1 MPRGAGSRLKRKS
14 PCNGPLHEDRVGR
27 PMVRYLLD
35 TYTMQQIQKL
45 FEEEAC
51 ALPLSP
57 SSLSFPQAVDDDGDD
72 ADSIL
77 PESEPKPKAVISST
91 ACGTITMPSS
101 LNTVSR
107 SFKPINNTSLSA
119 TAAERNLKNSNIT
132 FSENALVHQRK
143 EEFMAEKVPLR
154 PANDNATEDSE
165 NLNIGTPPRKQ
176 KEYTCG
182 LCSEYGIHKRLS
194 RPSDLKRH
202 LENTHHTDNLWVCPK
217 ANCRRV
223 FQWLG
228 AFKEHA
234 RYYHKVRI
242 RICDAEIIT
251 LCPQTVFACGFE
263 GCNQVYEAPSEA
275 EASPTKDKFIAHILS
290 HFRSTL
296 EKPRAW
302 TFSLRMRNLL
312 SQDGLSNV
320 WPPPSLSY
328 EQNLELNWDARS
340 GSVLQK
346 LLETRHLGSA
356 SSLIRNA
363 IALGSMPLREVQ
375 LARGNAVLPIL
386 SQCQAAAHQI
396 DMITVQATISTTEA
410 ATGIAESVT
419 TNCSTSLLVSEH
431 TDAPGGAYRPQD
443 LHQDAMQEILDS
455 LNVPSV
461 EQQYLSEDV
470 TNPMEWIEHNDSEEV
485 HDVV

>member
-1 MPRGAGSRLKRKS
+1 MP
-14 PCNGPLHEDRVGR
+14 P
-27 PMVRYLLD
+27 
-35 TYTMQQIQKL
+35 
-45 FEEEAC
+45 
-51 ALPLSP
+51 
-57 SSLSFPQAVDDDGDD
+57 
-72 ADSIL
+72 
-77 PESEPKPKAVISST
+77 
-91 ACGTITMPSS
+91 S

-107 SFKPINNTSLSA
+107 AFKPINNTSLSA
-119 TAAERNLKNSNIT
+119 NAAERSLKDSDVA
-132 FSENALVHQRK
+132 FSDNALVHQRK
-143 EEFMAEKVPLR
+143 EEFMAEKAPLH
-154 PANDNATEDSE
+154 PTNDSATEDSD
-165 NLNIGTPPRKQ
+165 NLNIETPPRKQ
-176 KEYTCG
+176 KEYICG
-182 LCSEYGIHKRLS
+182 FCSEYGIHKRLS

-263 GCNQVYEAPSEA
+263 GCHQVYEAPSEA

-290 HFRSTL
+290 HFRSVM

-302 TFSLRMRNLL
+302 TFTLRMRNLL
-312 SQDGLSNV
+312 NQHGLSSV

-386 SQCQAAAHQI
+386 SQCQAAVHQV
-396 DMITVQATISTTEA
+396 DMITVQDTILPGEA
-410 ATGIAESVT
+410 ANAIAESVT
-419 TNCSTSLLVSEH
+419 TNCSTSLLASDH
-431 TDAPGGAYRPQD
+431 TDTPGCAYRPQH
-443 LHQDAMQEILDS
+443 LHQDAMEEILDS

-461 EQQYLSEDV
+461 EQQYLSEDN

-485 HDVV
+485 DDVV